1 VTTDDDR
8 IAVSE
13 PAAAGPAAAS
23 DDLLR
28 VANLKTHIFLRDGV
42 VKAVDGVSFTI
53 RRGESVGLVGES
65 GSGKSM
71 TCMSIMRLMPVPSAR
86 IVGGEIWF
94 EGKDLMT
101 EPESSMRRIR
111 GRRMAMIMQD
121 PLSALNPVLTV
132 GDQIEEP
139 LVHHAMGVKASRR
152 QRVLEVLRSVRIPQP
167 ERRLGNYPHQFS
179 GGMRQRLVA
188 AMGLGTSP
196 ALILADE
203 PTTALDVTIQAQFL
217 TLFRELQAETGM
229 SLLWVT
235 HDLGVVAQVCQRV
248 NVMYAGRIVESG
260 DVRRILRNPLH
271 PYTAAL
277 MESVPAIGVKRKR
290 LYQIPGHPP
299 DLLNL
304 PPGCP
309 FYDRC
314 PLRMDICR
322 AEYPPATTVG
332 DGFVHCWATGSGQPP
347 PKEAMAMFEPAAMT
361 AATAT
366 TAATAAAA
374 PTADRPAPAP
384 AQEAP

>member
-1 VTTDDDR
+1 MTETQQSMAQDEADPERPMDE
-8 IAVSE
+8 I
-13 PAAAGPAAAS
+13 
-23 DDLLR
+23 LR
-28 VANLKTHIFLRDGV
+28 VEELRTSIFLRDGV
-42 VKAVDGVSFTI
+42 VKAVDGVSFTV

-65 GSGKSM
+65 GSGKTM

-86 IVGGEIWF
+86 IVGGSIWF
-94 EGKDLMT
+94 EGKNLML
-101 EPESSMRRIR
+101 ESESNMRRIR
-111 GRRMAMIMQD
+111 GRQMAMIMQD
-121 PLSALNPVLTV
+121 PLAALNPVLSI

-139 LVHHAMGVKASRR
+139 LRYHSDKSKKARHE
-152 QRVLEVLRSVRIPQP
+152 RVIEVLRAVRIPHPDQ
-167 ERRLGNYPHQFS
+167 RLTNYPHQFS
-179 GGMRQRLVA
+179 GGMRQRIVA

-196 ALILADE
+196 GLIIADE

-217 TLFRELQAETGM
+217 TLFRDLQAQTGM

-235 HDLGVVAQVCQRV
+235 HDLGVVAQICQRV

-260 DVRRILRNPLH
+260 AVRRILKNPLH

-314 PLRMDICR
+314 PVRMDICR
-322 AEYPPATTVG
+322 AEYPPATPVG
-332 DGFVHCWATGSGQPP
+332 DGFVHCWAAASG
-347 PKEAMAMFEPAAMT
+347 KSV
-361 AATAT
+361 
-366 TAATAAAA
+366 A
-374 PTADRPAPAP
+374 PVVT
-384 AQEAP
+384 